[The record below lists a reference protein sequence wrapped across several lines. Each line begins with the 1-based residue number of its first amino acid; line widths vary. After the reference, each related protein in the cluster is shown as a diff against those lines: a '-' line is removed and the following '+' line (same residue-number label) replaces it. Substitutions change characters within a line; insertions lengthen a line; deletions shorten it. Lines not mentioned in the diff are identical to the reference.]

1 VARPAPATDRTIT
14 ILNFLAERPDESF
27 TLSELSR
34 RLGIAKGTA
43 HPQVA
48 ALCAAGYLL
57 RHPVTKTI
65 MLGPA
70 LIGLGNAAASGRSE
84 LVEYARDEMGR
95 LAADLDLQCVASAI
109 MGEEMV
115 LLARVGHIGAL
126 GLHVGLGR
134 VPLVPPFGTVFLAW
148 DSPDAID
155 GWLHR
160 LDRGLSEVE
169 LARYR
174 QAVATVRRRGYSVS
188 TRPLDETGDH
198 GESAL
203 LELGGAARS
212 ELSMIAAPVFGADGS
227 VVLALTLVG
236 MSAELDE
243 SAIPGIGSRLVE
255 VTTRLTAAF
264 HGIVPLSDLVAKS

>member
-1 VARPAPATDRTIT
+1 MARPAPATDRTIT
-14 ILNFLAERPDESF
+14 ILNFLAERPEESF

-65 MLGPA
+65 RLGPA

-95 LAADLDLQCVASAI
+95 LASDLALQCVASTT

-115 LLARVGHIGAL
+115 LLARVGHIGEL
-126 GLHVGLGR
+126 GLHLGLGR

-148 DSPDAID
+148 DTPDAID
-155 GWLHR
+155 AWLHR
-160 LDRGLSEVE
+160 LGRGLSDGE
-169 LARYR
+169 LSRYR
-174 QAVATVRRRGYSVS
+174 QAIATVRRRGYSVS
-188 TRPLDETGDH
+188 TRSLDGVGDH
-198 GESAL
+198 GEAAL
-203 LELGGAARS
+203 LELGGATRS
-212 ELSMIAAPVFGADGS
+212 DLSMIAAPVFGADGA

-236 MSAELDE
+236 MSAELDDA
-243 SAIPGIGSRLVE
+243 SIPGIGSRLVAA
-255 VTTRLTAAF
+255 TGRLTTAF
-264 HGIVPLSDLVAKS
+264 HGNAPALEPNVRT